1 MRAVIKTL
9 QVLMISLLLVFA
21 FQCNA
26 QVTLFSEGSL
36 TGNLTGTVR
45 NCFTNAVM
53 ANVPVSCG
61 GVGPVLTNAGG
72 VYTLN
77 GINPGAQTVTA
88 TFGGFQN
95 YSAAVMVVGNTTT
108 TYNFCMNPM
117 PAVLSGIVTNCANGN
132 SVVGVKVVLYGAG
145 NIYTYS
151 VNGGHYT
158 LNLFPGGT
166 FPATFTKVGF
176 GDSTIT
182 AITVSPPDTTTL
194 NICLNGN
201 TPPPSPT
208 IPGTSLFTA
217 ALNAG
222 QTAVNLNWGLPV
234 DDMVLIY
241 DDGIQDNFAIWA
253 TGGGNNLNAM
263 KFTPISYPAI
273 VKGFYVNIGTAV
285 NYLTGNAFSPV
296 QMAIYS
302 EAGGLPGAQLSAPVT
317 ITPTV
322 YGWTQANFDAPVT
335 LTSGNF
341 FIVMIQL
348 GNAASSPGIAID
360 TTIQQLRSYSKF
372 GASPWLPG
380 PGNFMIRAIVNGS
393 GGPLSLG
400 DQPAAPV
407 TVSAVPN
414 LIYQYAPATI
424 TGAEGSPMVYP
435 EMGFNPDN
443 LLSYQVWRLRQNQHG
458 TPSLWF
464 SVGTTTNIHF
474 QDNSW
479 PSDTCGPY
487 QWATKAQYT
496 FNRWSDVTFSN
507 AIGKCWTCNAT
518 VNVDLSCDS
527 ANIAGAVVKFQ
538 NLDVDTSYTYMM
550 TTTGT
555 HTFANFWKGNYTLTV
570 TKFGYTTY
578 TQTPVSI
585 MGDMTF
591 NVMLLQFKSPPT
603 GLYVNDT
610 TLFGNWR
617 APQYQM
623 MLFNET
629 FSSGS
634 FTTNAWVPDAGSHW
648 AISAGNGNPG
658 QCAQWNYALQVT
670 DYNQSLTSKLITGVY
685 SPVMKLKY
693 DIHLDNFGT
702 TTLEQLAVEI
712 WDGAIWHSLKNYD
725 NSTGSDIPYTTE
737 TIDITPYANTSF
749 KIRFRAY
756 GSDSNNIDWWD
767 IDNIQVLS
775 QTPEVNPD
783 PCIFG
788 YNFYLNNILDGF
800 TPDTF
805 YNIPKTHV
813 EYGHF
818 YHAEV
823 LAIYASGYSTTSS
836 FDFTSH
842 LLYPPTNV
850 QALAMEDAAYISWNK
865 PVISEA
871 MSPNSS
877 DRVPATGTGLVSDIA
892 PGNCQGLSCHDYI
905 PMTNADGTYSNGTI
919 INSPGTG
926 AGGADESINEGGS
939 YGNNANQGAG
949 YSQADDF
956 VVPAGAGWDVT
967 KLTLY
972 AYQTYAPSTG
982 SITGCFLRI
991 YDGAPNG
998 GGTVVWGDLTTN
1010 RMTAQTFSD
1019 IYRVAAAGGG
1029 TDRAVIKVECNVS
1042 SLHLA
1047 PGTYWLEFQFTG
1059 SASYTG
1065 PWVPFLVGATP
1076 TPPNALQ
1083 WNGGAWGP
1091 LVDYDGVTLRG
1102 VPFLVDYAGGSGGTP
1117 AGLMGY
1123 RVYRDT
1129 TFIHYLPSPDSLFY
1143 YDLQLNPG
1151 FYCYDVDAKY
1161 DLTSYGFPGIFAYS
1175 QVAPNG
1181 PACVNVADGY
1191 PLPFFEPWDQATF
1204 TFQKWT
1210 FAPSQGNWSLNTT
1223 FGNPSPCADF
1233 SWQPTLT
1240 NYDLSLV
1247 SPTINAAPWTCATI
1261 WCDFDVMLVDQ
1272 NATGDEK
1279 LELDILINDNW
1290 INKAELTNTVSTD
1303 WMLKHIDIT
1312 AAKGQAFK
1320 VRFRANSANSADILH
1335 WYVDNIHLYGVCHAP
1350 ETLSGYQN
1358 QLITT
1363 LTWEAPE
1370 CDSGKLLPNSPKGSL
1385 FLGYNV
1391 WRTPDNETS
1400 PFLQI
1405 NTGIVD
1411 ALAYQDV
1418 HPGTTG
1424 PATTWN
1430 YYITAV
1436 FQDSLNPGTN
1446 LCEPSSDT
1454 ITILYPTVGIDDQ
1467 TNSSLSLYPN
1477 PATEIVNIV
1486 STNDIKAVE
1495 VLNYIGQ
1502 TIYTNKNI
1510 SLKKV
1515 QLNVTTFKA
1524 GVYFMKV
1531 TTTDGIRITKITVR
1545 H

>member
-1 MRAVIKTL
+1 MRTVTKAL
-9 QVLMISLLLVFA
+9 QLLMVSLLLGFA
-21 FQCNA
+21 IQGNA
-26 QVTLFSEGSL
+26 KVTLLMENSQ

-45 NCFTNAVM
+45 NCYTNAVM
-53 ANVPVSCG
+53 PGVSISCG
-61 GVGPVLTNAGG
+61 GIGPILTNAGG

-77 GINPGAQTVTA
+77 NINSGAQIITA
-88 TFGGFQN
+88 AFGGFVN
-95 YSAAVMVVGNTTT
+95 YSAPVTIVGNTTT

-117 PAVLSGIVTNCANGN
+117 PAILSGIVTNCANGN
-132 SVVGVKVVLYGAG
+132 PVVGAKVEVNGAG
-145 NIYTYS
+145 NPYTYS
-151 VNGGHYT
+151 VNGGHYS
-158 LNLFPGGT
+158 LSIFPGGI
-166 FPATFTKVGF
+166 FPVSLFKIGF
-176 GDSTIT
+176 RDTIT
-182 AITVSPPDTTTL
+182 PAITLSPPDTTTL

-253 TGGGNNLNAM
+253 TGGGNNMNAV

-273 VKGFYVNIGTAV
+273 VKGFYVNIGMAI
-285 NYLTGNAFSPV
+285 NYPSGNAFSPV

-302 EAGGLPGAQLSAPVT
+302 EVGGLPGVQLSAPVT
-317 ITPTV
+317 ITPSV
-322 YGWTQANFDAPVT
+322 YGWTEANFDTHVT
-335 LTSGNF
+335 LASGNF

-348 GNAASSPGIAID
+348 GNASSSPGIAID
-360 TTIQQLRSYSKF
+360 TTLQQLRSYSRF
-372 GASPWLPG
+372 GTSPWLPSS
-380 PGNFMIRAIVNGS
+380 GNFMIRAIVNGS
-393 GGPLSLG
+393 GGPLLMS
-400 DQPAAPV
+400 DQPASPITA
-407 TVSAVPN
+407 SAVPN

-443 LLSYQVWRLRQNQHG
+443 LLGYQVWRLRQNQQS
-458 TPSLWF
+458 TPSFWF
-464 SVGTTTNIHF
+464 SVGTTTNLHI

-479 PSDTCGPY
+479 PGDTCGPY
-487 QWATKAQYT
+487 QWAAKAQYT
-496 FNRWSDVTFSN
+496 FNRWSDVIFSN
-507 AIGKCWTCNAT
+507 AIGKCWTCNAM
-518 VNVDLSCDS
+518 VNVDLSCVS
-527 ANIAGAVVKFQ
+527 ANIAGTVVKFQ
-538 NLDVDTSYTYMM
+538 NLEVDTFYTYIM

-555 HTFANFWKGNYTLTV
+555 HTFTNFWKGNYTLTV

-591 NVMLLQFKSPPT
+591 NVMLLQFKSPPI
-603 GLYVNDT
+603 GLYVNNT
-610 TLFGNWR
+610 TVLANWR
-617 APQYQM
+617 PPQNHLI
-623 MLFNET
+623 LFNET

-634 FTTNAWVPDAGSHW
+634 FTTNAWVPDVGSHW
-648 AISAGNGNPG
+648 AISAVNGNPG
-658 QCAQWNYALQVT
+658 QCAQWTYAPQVT
-670 DYNQSLTSKLITGVY
+670 NYSQSLTSKLITGVY
-685 SPVMKLKY
+685 SPIMNLKY
-693 DIHLDNFGT
+693 DIHLANFAS

-712 WDGAIWHSLKNYD
+712 WDGATWHSLKNYD
-725 NSTGSDIPYTTE
+725 NGTGADIPYTTE

-749 KIRFRAY
+749 RIRFRAY
-756 GSDSNNIDWWD
+756 GNDSNNINWWD
-767 IDNIQVLS
+767 IDNVQVLALS
-775 QTPEVNPD
+775 PEVNPD

-800 TPDTF
+800 TTDTF

-823 LAIYASGYSTTSS
+823 LAIYASGYSTTSG
-836 FDFTSH
+836 FDFASFF
-842 LLYPPTNV
+842 LYPPANIHA
-850 QALAMEDAAYISWNK
+850 QAIEDAAYITWNK
-865 PVISEA
+865 PVISDA
-871 MSPNSS
+871 MLLNSS
-877 DRVPATGTGLVSDIA
+877 ARIPA
-892 PGNCQGLSCHDYI
+892 N
-905 PMTNADGTYSNGTI
+905 GTYSNGTI

-956 VVPAGAGWDVT
+956 VVPAGAGWDIA
-967 KLTLY
+967 KITLY
-972 AYQTYAPSTG
+972 AYQSYAPVTG
-982 SITGCFLRI
+982 TITGCFLRI
-991 YDGAPNG
+991 YSGAPNG

-1010 RMTAQTFSD
+1010 RMTAQSFSD

-1047 PGTYWLEFQFTG
+1047 SGTYWLEFQFTG
-1059 SASYTG
+1059 NTSYTG
-1065 PWVPFLVGATP
+1065 PWVPFLVGTTP

-1083 WNGGAWGP
+1083 WNGSSWGP
-1091 LVDYDGVTLRG
+1091 LVDFDGVTPRG

-1123 RVYRDT
+1123 RVYRDN

-1151 FYCYDVDAKY
+1151 HYCYDVDAKY
-1161 DLTSYGFPGIFAYS
+1161 DLTSYGFPGTFAYS
-1175 QVAPNG
+1175 QVALNG
-1181 PACVNVADGY
+1181 PACVNVTDGY
-1191 PLPFFEPWDQATF
+1191 ALPFFEPWDQATF
-1204 TFQKWT
+1204 AFQKWT
-1210 FAPSQGNWSLNTT
+1210 FTPDQGNWSVNTI
-1223 FGNPSPCADF
+1223 FGNPFPCADF
-1233 SWQPTLT
+1233 SWQPALT
-1240 NYDLSLV
+1240 NYDISLV
-1247 SPTINAAPWTCATI
+1247 SPTINATPWTCATI
-1261 WCDFDVMLVDQ
+1261 WCDFDVRLADH
-1272 NATGDEK
+1272 NATGNEK
-1279 LELDILINDNW
+1279 FDFDILINDNW
-1290 INKAELTNTVSTD
+1290 INKAELTNTGSTD

-1312 AAKGQAFK
+1312 AAKDQAFK
-1320 VRFRANSANSADILH
+1320 VRFRANGSNSADILH
-1335 WYVDNIHLYGVCHAP
+1335 WYVDNIRIYGICHAP
-1350 ETLSGYQN
+1350 ETLAGYQN

-1363 LTWEAPE
+1363 LTWEAPL
-1370 CDSGKLLPNSPKGSL
+1370 CGSGKLLPDSPIGSL

-1405 NTGIVD
+1405 NTAIVD
-1411 ALAYQDV
+1411 GLTYQDM

-1430 YYITAV
+1430 YYVTAV

-1467 TNSSLSLYPN
+1467 TNGSLSLYPN